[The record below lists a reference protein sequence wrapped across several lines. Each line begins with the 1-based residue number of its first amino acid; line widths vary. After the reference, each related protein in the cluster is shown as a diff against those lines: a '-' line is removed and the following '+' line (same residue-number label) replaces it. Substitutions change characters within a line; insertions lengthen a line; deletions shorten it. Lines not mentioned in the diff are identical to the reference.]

1 MSISWNPVDCST
13 LGSSV
18 HGISQARIL
27 EWIAISFSRGSCQ
40 PRDQS
45 HISCI
50 SCTAGGFLTD
60 WATREANTPYSN
72 VNCSHHVIRY
82 IKDLLILQ
90 LEVGTFW
97 PTSSNFPTPLP
108 VSSNHKSDLF
118 FSMSLSVSQA
128 QLTSNTMLVPGAH
141 HSDSIFLYISK
152 WSPPEM

>member
-60 WATREANTPYSN
+60 WATREAKTPYSN

-118 FSMSLSVSQA
+118 FYEFGCHRLFFLSS
-128 QLTSNTMLVPGAH
+128 T
-141 HSDSIFLYISK
+141 YK
-152 WSPPEM
+152 WDHIAFALRTYLFH